1 MAFAVVNT
9 ATNSWTHVS
18 HLDSGELGLLQLL
31 AECGR
36 WAWGARGAEGTVPQ
50 SLAPQRPWAGEPP
63 GQPVLPLD
71 VSKGLPSAPRGKE
84 ASTSWVLHG
93 LVFTESFTQSAV
105 GRSWGSRSSEPSLPL
120 ALWAGAAVTWV
131 HSPGPLPW
139 FPWTVGSGCPSSTG
153 VSFLSQPENMF
164 SINRWV
170 KMERSICLTSA
181 LRGVLCYIHTYLCK
195 SFKQCVFHCGF
206 YFLSHSDFIFWYL
219 RRVPIFVPAVTFIV
233 IYVSDTWSS
242 LFFVIGFLLW
252 AILKLATVVFHSI
265 WFELIS
271 FYSWVS
277 QVAVGVKNLLA
288 SAGDVRD
295 VGLIPGLGRSS
306 GGGHGNTLQFLAW
319 RIPMNRET
327 WRAAVHRVTQSW
339 TWLKQLSTH
348 ARLLHSDIN

>member
-1 MAFAVVNT
+1 MC
-9 ATNSWTHVS
+9 
-18 HLDSGELGLLQLL
+18 L
-31 AECGR
+31 
-36 WAWGARGAEGTVPQ
+36 
-50 SLAPQRPWAGEPP
+50 SLWF
-63 GQPVLPLD
+63 L
-71 VSKGLPSAPRGKE
+71 
-84 ASTSWVLHG
+84 
-93 LVFTESFTQSAV
+93 F
-105 GRSWGSRSSEPSLPL
+105 SLSL
-120 ALWAGAAVTWV
+120 
-131 HSPGPLPW
+131 
-139 FPWTVGSGCPSSTG
+139 
-153 VSFLSQPENMF
+153 
-164 SINRWV
+164 
-170 KMERSICLTSA
+170 
-181 LRGVLCYIHTYLCK
+181 
-195 SFKQCVFHCGF
+195 
-206 YFLSHSDFIFWYL
+206 DFIFWYL
-219 RRVPIFVPAVTFIV
+219 GRVPIFVPAVTFIV